1 MILSPLFLV
10 IAKAETA
17 MSIAFA
23 TLLYAYGASIA
34 GDIYQRRWLF
44 LPIICGLIAILY
56 LVSKSNNWIACDG
69 LELHGYMP
77 PNTFLT

>member
-1 MILSPLFLV
+1 MSKELKNSRIKIIISTTMILSPLFLV

-23 TLLYAYGASIA
+23 TLLYAYEASIA

-44 LPIICGLIAILY
+44 LPIICGLISILY
-56 LVSKSNNWIACDG
+56 LVSKSNN
-69 LELHGYMP
+69 
-77 PNTFLT
+77 

>member
-1 MILSPLFLV
+1 MSKELKNSRIKIIISTTMILSPLFLV

-44 LPIICGLIAILY
+44 LPIICGLISILY
-56 LVSKSNNWIACDG
+56 LVSKSNN
-69 LELHGYMP
+69 
-77 PNTFLT
+77 

>member
-1 MILSPLFLV
+1 MSKELKNSRIKIIILTAMILSPLFLV

-44 LPIICGLIAILY
+44 LPIICGLISILY
-56 LVSKSNNWIACDG
+56 LVSKSNN
-69 LELHGYMP
+69 
-77 PNTFLT
+77 

>member
-1 MILSPLFLV
+1 MSKELKNSRIKIIISTAMILSPLFLV

-44 LPIICGLIAILY
+44 LPIICGLISILY
-56 LVSKSNNWIACDG
+56 LVSKFNN
-69 LELHGYMP
+69 
-77 PNTFLT
+77 

>member
-1 MILSPLFLV
+1 MSKELKNSRIKIIISTTMILSPLFLV

-17 MSIAFA
+17 MSISFA

-44 LPIICGLIAILY
+44 LPIICGLISILY
-56 LVSKSNNWIACDG
+56 LVSKSNN
-69 LELHGYMP
+69 
-77 PNTFLT
+77 

>member
-1 MILSPLFLV
+1 MSKELKNGRIRIIISTAMILSPLFFV

-34 GDIYQRRWLF
+34 GDMYRRRWLF
-44 LPIICGLIAILY
+44 LPIICGLISILY
-56 LVSKSNNWIACDG
+56 LVSKSNN
-69 LELHGYMP
+69 
-77 PNTFLT
+77 

>member
-1 MILSPLFLV
+1 MSKELKNSRIKIIISTAMILSPLFLV

-44 LPIICGLIAILY
+44 LPIICGLISILY
-56 LVSKSNNWIACDG
+56 LVSKSNN
-69 LELHGYMP
+69 
-77 PNTFLT
+77 

>member
-1 MILSPLFLV
+1 MSKELKNSRIKIIISTTMILSPLFLV

-56 LVSKSNNWIACDG
+56 LVSKSNN
-69 LELHGYMP
+69 
-77 PNTFLT
+77 

>member
-1 MILSPLFLV
+1 MSKELKNSRIKIIISTAMILSPLFLV

-17 MSIAFA
+17 ISIAFA

-44 LPIICGLIAILY
+44 LPIICGLISIVY
-56 LVSKSNNWIACDG
+56 LVSKSNN
-69 LELHGYMP
+69 
-77 PNTFLT
+77 

>member
-1 MILSPLFLV
+1 MSKELKNGRIRIIISTAMILSPLFLV

-34 GDIYQRRWLF
+34 GDMYQRRWLF
-44 LPIICGLIAILY
+44 LPIICGLISILY
-56 LVSKSNNWIACDG
+56 LVSKSNN
-69 LELHGYMP
+69 
-77 PNTFLT
+77 